1 MMSAKMA
8 TLAFLKIKLLWNK
21 GYGVIISV
29 HDVSN
34 KILSRDSNYIVDVVM
49 RPKFGNASISMREVI
64 TTSILYEF
72 AKRNHFFEG
81 WS

>member
-49 RPKFGNASISMREVI
+49 RPKFGSASISMREVI

-72 AKRNHFFEG
+72 A
-81 WS
+81 

>member
-34 KILSRDSNYIVDVVM
+34 KILSRDSNYIVDVIM

-72 AKRNHFFEG
+72 A
-81 WS
+81 